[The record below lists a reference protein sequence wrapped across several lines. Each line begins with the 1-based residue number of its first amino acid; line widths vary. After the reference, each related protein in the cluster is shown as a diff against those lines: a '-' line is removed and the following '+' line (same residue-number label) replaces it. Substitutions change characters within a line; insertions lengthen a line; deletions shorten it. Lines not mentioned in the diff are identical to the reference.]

1 MSAPVAAPGKGH
13 NVTIEND
20 VESHLHPTPSWEIAD
35 HPMPTGREEI
45 WRFTPIKTF
54 IPVLSEVALEPR
66 QEAGIIDVDVKR
78 ADGITVTDLATSE
91 LKKLAE
97 TPQDRLSALA
107 AADPHAVNRRVV
119 IPAETSSRPRSKSPS
134 PVTTMKSPATTT

>member
-1 MSAPVAAPGKGH
+1 
-13 NVTIEND
+13 
-20 VESHLHPTPSWEIAD
+20 
-35 HPMPTGREEI
+35 MPTGREEI

-107 AADPHAVNRRVV
+107 AADPPAVNRRVV
-119 IPAETSSRPRSKSPS
+119 IP
-134 PVTTMKSPATTT
+134 PATSLKAPVGVT

>member
-66 QEAGIIDVDVKR
+66 QEPASS
-78 ADGITVTDLATSE
+78 TS
-91 LKKLAE
+91 
-97 TPQDRLSALA
+97 
-107 AADPHAVNRRVV
+107 
-119 IPAETSSRPRSKSPS
+119 TSRGLTASPS
-134 PVTTMKSPATTT
+134 PTWPRVS